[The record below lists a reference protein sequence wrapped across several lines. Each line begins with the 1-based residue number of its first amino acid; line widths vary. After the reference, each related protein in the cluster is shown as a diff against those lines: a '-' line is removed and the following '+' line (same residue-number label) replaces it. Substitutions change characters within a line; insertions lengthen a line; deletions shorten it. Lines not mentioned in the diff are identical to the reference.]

1 MAADGPVLLCY
12 DGSPFARAAIAEA
25 GRQLA
30 PGRRALVVTVW
41 QPLESIPFYGAPL
54 APVGPDVDQGLTAE
68 AEETAREGLEL
79 AREARFD
86 AEAAIER
93 GAPTWRSI
101 VEVADDR
108 DASLI
113 VIGSHGRHGI
123 EYALMG
129 SVATAVAH
137 HSKRPVL
144 IVRE

>member
-68 AEETAREGLEL
+68 AEETPREGLEL
-79 AREARFD
+79 ARAAGID

-93 GAPTWRSI
+93 GAPTWWSFGPASSRLC
-101 VEVADDR
+101 
-108 DASLI
+108 ASLA
-113 VIGSHGRHGI
+113 VIDEPWRHG
-123 EYALMG
+123 
-129 SVATAVAH
+129 
-137 HSKRPVL
+137 P
-144 IVRE
+144 